1 MKQKTW
7 CLEKRSTKET
17 EKKIKNNK
25 SRKRKEH
32 TLIKQEQN

>member
-1 MKQKTW
+1 MTQKTW

-17 EKKIKNNK
+17 EKKSNNK